1 MAHSVSGLE
10 LKYTSRTSWK
20 AEVRCHG
27 KLVAVAPVTW
37 TKARHTKNH
46 SQDVY
51 QQVWFQHGDELE
63 AHRTSNKPFIV
74 AVAIAKDYNHH
85 PHQFQEFQAVFEVV
99 ATGAICD
106 EKSIETKVIRRL
118 TSRDFDTA
126 TSQR

>member
-1 MAHSVSGLE
+1 MRRVLH
-10 LKYTSRTSWK
+10 W

-37 TKARHTKNH
+37 TKGRYTKND
-46 SQDVY
+46 SQDVC
-51 QQVWFQHGDELE
+51 QRVWFQHADELE
-63 AHRTSNKPFIV
+63 AHRASKQPFI
-74 AVAIAKDYNHH
+74 VAIAKDYNHH

-99 ATGAICD
+99 ATGAVCD

-118 TSRDFDTA
+118 TSRDFDAA